1 MAIEQAVAEYCA
13 ALDDAIEYAMEVEV
27 AVVARVAIHNAV
39 ETEVYAAY
47 DPVMYRR
54 RGVYGGL
61 ADQHPDNMEANYDR
75 GTRTLTV
82 QDVNEDD
89 DTGRLVAP
97 VVESGRGYEFRW
109 HGQKPRPFHSVAQ
122 KEMMD
127 TGWFSDALKIGLR
140 AKGFKTE

>member
-13 ALDDAIEYAMEVEV
+13 ALEDAIEYAMEVEV
-27 AVVARVAIHNAV
+27 ATVVRVAIHNAV

-61 ADQHPDNMEANYDR
+61 AEQSPDNMEAVYDR

-82 QDVNEDD
+82 QDVNRDD
-89 DTGRLVAP
+89 ETGRLVAP
-97 VVESGRGYEFRW
+97 VVESGRGYQYPVK
-109 HGQKPRPFHSVAQ
+109 GMKARPFHSVAQ

-127 TGWFSDALKIGLR
+127 AEWFSGALKAGLR
-140 AKGFKTE
+140 SKGFKTE